1 MTKTKKMMMGIIA
14 MVVMV
19 LPMAL
24 APVANAQFKVDERKA
39 HDLGVSRSNSAN
51 LVDTIFTVIKGLLS
65 VVFVIAVLM
74 FVIAG
79 LFFLTSAGSD
89 RADQARDMVT
99 YAIIGLVVSVL
110 GYAIVVFLSKALKG
124 ETTTGL

>member
-1 MTKTKKMMMGIIA
+1 MTKTKKMMMGVVA
-14 MVVMV
+14 MIVMV

-24 APVANAQFKVDERKA
+24 APVANAQFKVDERQA
-39 HDLGVSRSNSAN
+39 RNLGVSRSNSSN
-51 LVDTIFTVIKGLLS
+51 LVDTIFAVIKGLLG
-65 VVFVIAVLM
+65 VVFVVAVLM

-79 LFFLTSAGSD
+79 LFFLTSAGSE

-110 GYAIVVFLSKALKG
+110 GYAIVVFLSKALRG
-124 ETTTGL
+124 ETTTGI